1 MSVKQTDREIWIDSV
16 KLCACVLVA
25 VGHLLQSMVSSELIL
40 PNPFLTWLETTI
52 YTFHVP
58 LFFLCS
64 GYLHQKNSQVKEF
77 SAWGRHILKKLVTL
91 GIPYI
96 VFSVITWGLKVAFSN
111 EVNFRAGSLSTAL
124 FAVPMS
130 PYWYLYVLFFVFL
143 ITPAFTRKWMAVA
156 ALVAAVIM
164 KGLSAFTDGFGVY
177 ALTKVMEYEV
187 WFVLG
192 MCLCCMNWP
201 DIVRRNKRW
210 PVLGAVLA
218 CAFVLLSA
226 MGTFPGKALLMGLTA
241 CTAIVIFAICIHGTK
256 KPPKFLEFMSRYTMP
271 IFLMHTIFAAG
282 FRIAFV
288 KLGIHNGVIHI
299 FVGLAVSFAGPIL
312 ASCIMEKVKWLDI
325 FLHPGKYIK
334 FSK

>member
-25 VGHLLQSMVSSELIL
+25 VGHLLQSMVSSELISS
-40 PNPFLTWLETTI
+40 NPFLTWLETTI

-64 GYLHQKNSQVKEF
+64 GYLHQKNSRVKEF

-96 VFSVITWGLKVAFSN
+96 VFSVITWGMKVAFSDQ
-111 EVNFRAGSLSTAL
+111 VNFRAGSLSTAL
-124 FAVPMS
+124 FASPMS

-143 ITPAFTRKWMAVA
+143 ITPAFTKKWMAV
-156 ALVAAVIM
+156 VAMAMAVIM
-164 KGLSAFTDGFGVY
+164 KGLSTLTDGFGVY

-192 MCLCCMNWP
+192 MCFCRMNWP
-201 DIVRRNKRW
+201 DIVQGSKIW
-210 PVLGAVLA
+210 PALGAVLA
-218 CAFVLLSA
+218 CVFALLSV
-226 MGTFPGKALLMGLTA
+226 MDTFPGKALLMGLTA
-241 CTAIVIFAICIHGTK
+241 CTAIVIFAICIHSAK
-256 KPPKFLEFMSRYTMP
+256 KQSKFLAFMSRYTMP

-282 FRIAFV
+282 FRIV
-288 KLGIHNGVIHI
+288 LLQLGIRNGVIHI

-312 ASCIMEKVKWLDI
+312 ASRIMEKVKWLDI

-334 FSK
+334 LSK